1 MEYDTRRGA
10 FFHPLLAFN
19 DHGLPLGV
27 VWQKIWAR
35 DKIKKMT
42 KNEKGRWLRE
52 TPIEGKETFR
62 WIEGLRAA
70 REVAEAC
77 P

>member
-1 MEYDTRRGA
+1 MEYDTRRGV
-10 FFHPLLAFN
+10 FFHPLLAFH

-42 KNEKGRWLRE
+42 KNEKDRWLRE
-52 TPIEGKETFR
+52 TPIEGKECF
-62 WIEGLRAA
+62 
-70 REVAEAC
+70 C
-77 P
+77 